1 MSKYNDLL
9 KEVISEATA
18 LNIPIS
24 NNINPTITINTRA
37 KGRFGQCKKRSGN
50 YLIEISE
57 HLTQAENKYIKQTL
71 AHEVL
76 HTCPNCMNH
85 GRAWKAYAKRMN
97 MKYGYEISR
106 TNSCSNM
113 GITSPRIERAKY
125 TITCQTCGSKT
136 YKQREC
142 RVIRIIDR
150 CHCGKCGGNKLTVQ
164 KNY

>member
-9 KEVISEATA
+9 KEVINEAIA

-24 NNINPTITINTRA
+24 NNINSNITINTRA
-37 KGRFGQCKKRSGN
+37 KGRFGQCKKHNGT

-85 GRAWKAYAKRMN
+85 GVTWKSYARKMN
-97 MKYGYEISR
+97 INYGYEISR
-106 TNSCSNM
+106 ATSCNNM
-113 GITSPRIERAKY
+113 GIVSPRIENAKY
-125 TITCQTCGSKT
+125 IITCKTCGKKS
-136 YKQREC
+136 YKQRAAN
-142 RVIRIIDR
+142 VVKHIDNYR
-150 CHCGKCGGNKLTVQ
+150 CKCGGRLELCQV
-164 KNY
+164 Y

>member
-85 GRAWKAYAKRMN
+85 GRAWKAYAGRMN
-97 MKYGYEISR
+97 YHYGYEISR
-106 TNSCSNM
+106 TNSCANM
-113 GITSPRIERAKY
+113 GITNPRIENAKY
-125 TITCQTCGSKT
+125 IITCKTCGKKS
-136 YKQREC
+136 YKQRAAN
-142 RVIRIIDR
+142 VVKHIDNYR
-150 CHCGKCGGNKLTVQ
+150 CKCGGRLEIHQV
-164 KNY
+164 Y